1 MNASTNASEISST
14 ERIRTLADILSGRI
28 TAREAAHRHDLP
40 VRVVRQWLREIPV
53 AAPTNPADQ
62 VDLASGEGTGPARND
77 QASGEETVP
86 ARTDRQPLPRCRVV
100 VDEMVQG
107 LGL

>member
-1 MNASTNASEISST
+1 MNASTNASEISPT

-28 TAREAAHRHDLP
+28 TAQEGAHRHDLP

-53 AAPTNPADQ
+53 AAPTNPADPADPADQ
-62 VDLASGEGTGPARND
+62 VDLASGEETAPAR
-77 QASGEETVP
+77 AG
-86 ARTDRQPLPRCRVV
+86 RRPLPRCRVV